1 MFVLDSRLQKDTHPV
16 ANLPLCEL
24 LLMNDSQYP
33 WLILVPRRVNLRE
46 LVDLDE
52 HDQLQL
58 TRESNVVAQLL
69 LEQVGADK
77 LNIAALGNIVA
88 QLHVHHIAR
97 FAHDPVWPAPVWGA
111 LEPVTYTRDALAKR
125 QTLLREGLHRLAPH
139 WRQ

>member
-58 TRESNVVAQLL
+58 TRESNVVAQVL
-69 LEQVGADK
+69 LEQMGADK
-77 LNIAALGNIVA
+77 LNIAALGNRVA

-97 FAHDPVWPAPVWGA
+97 FAHDPVWPAPVWGV
-111 LEPVTYTRDALAKR
+111 LEPVAYTPNALAER

-139 WRQ
+139 WHQ

>member
-33 WLILVPRRVNLRE
+33 WLILVPRRVSLRE

-111 LEPVTYTRDALAKR
+111 LEPVAYTPNALTKR
-125 QTLLREGLHRLAPH
+125 QALLREGLHRLAPH

>member
-1 MFVLDSRLQKDTHPV
+1 MFVLDSRLQKDTHLV

-58 TRESNVVAQLL
+58 TRESNVVAQVL
-69 LEQVGADK
+69 V
-77 LNIAALGNIVA
+77 
-88 QLHVHHIAR
+88 
-97 FAHDPVWPAPVWGA
+97 
-111 LEPVTYTRDALAKR
+111 
-125 QTLLREGLHRLAPH
+125 
-139 WRQ
+139 